1 MHYFRRL
8 CLGWLL
14 ALALPVYAAIP
25 VPELQ
30 ALNDGAYH
38 ATAQLMM
45 YVILDRAGERRQDAN
60 TLINSLD
67 PRIAALND
75 KELLNSWQAAR
86 AVMLSDPYQ
95 GNEINQLVL
104 YAIEDRTTEFAQVIE
119 KRMPHDLDRQQ
130 RTLYELTHRMQTM
143 MTVYLRNSAD
153 PLGGSNYSGINR
165 ELDPEKMAKE
175 FTAQL
180 DTLAKSQPALAAKI
194 KTKWGFLMPRMTN
207 FSEKSVPYLV
217 DMYGRQIINLL
228 QTASKN

>member
-38 ATAQLMM
+38 ATTQLMM
-45 YVILDRAGERRQDAN
+45 YVILERAGERRQDAN

-67 PRIAALND
+67 PRITALND
-75 KELLNSWQAAR
+75 KELLSSWQAAR